1 VTRLARVAIGAA
13 VLLAAA
19 VPSAQAQGTGR
30 APASPRIA
38 FVRAALLFDSVP
50 ARTQAESR
58 LNDEVRLADT
68 RVRLASDT
76 LRAALDWF
84 ASQQHEMAPMQREAA
99 MLTLRARELQLEDMV
114 QQLNLAMREKRE
126 ALEAPLTACVQQAM
140 ERVRVRDRWHAILDV
155 STLGPAR
162 AIAAEID
169 VTDAVLLAMREF
181 VPGACGDR

>member
-1 VTRLARVAIGAA
+1 MTRLARVATCAVVLFGAVA
-13 VLLAAA
+13 
-19 VPSAQAQGTGR
+19 STAQAQGAGR
-30 APASPRIA
+30 GPAAPRIA
-38 FVRAALLFDSVP
+38 FVRAAVLFDSIP
-50 ARTQAESR
+50 AREQAEVR

-84 ASQQHEMAPMQREAA
+84 ASRQHEMAPMQREAA

-114 QQLNLAMREKRE
+114 QQLNQTMREKRE

-140 ERVRVRDRWHAILDV
+140 ERVRARDRWHAILDV

-162 AIAAEID
+162 AIAAEVD
-169 VTDAVLLAMREF
+169 VTGAVLLAMREF
-181 VPGACGDR
+181 VPGVCGDR